1 MAMALLVLA
10 GALIGAQDG
19 FFGIAAGALLGW
31 LLMRTFR
38 QSRQIQGLQDDIKAL
53 KSAVAR
59 VEPRERASPAA
70 AAHTTLQT
78 IQVPVP
84 LPVPVPVPA
93 AAAIPPQVESTD
105 PPPVP
110 APATPP
116 PVQPRPAAPPA
127 PPRKPATP
135 APDPEQWSDDVLTPL
150 RRWLT
155 GGNLIVKA
163 GIAILFLGLAFL
175 AKYVGEHVQVPVEW
189 RLTGIGSVAVVLLA
203 VGWRLRERRAA
214 YAQVLQGGAVAVLYL
229 TLFAAFR
236 FYGVLAAGPA
246 FALMAMVAAL
256 AAALA
261 VLQDARALAVVGA
274 LGGFATPLLLSTGNG
289 NQIALFAYYL
299 VLDLGIAAVAWHTTW
314 RSLNLIGFAATFI
327 VGTAWGVMR
336 YEDVHYASSQAFLVA
351 YFLLFNAILLMPA
364 RRLAAETIAGRDT
377 RPWVDGSLLFGLPT
391 ITFALQVGLL
401 RDTAFGVA
409 LSALAMAAFYVLMA
423 WRLHGRA
430 GTQPGLTLMFE
441 ASLAIGTIF
450 LSLVIPFALDAR
462 ETAGA
467 WALEGA
473 GLLWLGVRQSRLSSR
488 GFGYLLLA
496 LAGGALLVAFD
507 RHTAATAV
515 FNGFLFNGVMVTL
528 GALIASHVVRR
539 PGAVPTGEADMAEL
553 VLIAWATAWAL
564 ITLGHQIN
572 AFVPQRLVMAAG
584 LASVSGLAA
593 LYLALSRRLAWP
605 RLTLPV
611 MGHAPVLGLGML
623 INLLALHDPL
633 SQGGWWAWPVAL
645 GVHVAVLRLAAP
657 GWVPVAR
664 HTAHLL
670 GVLIVAGLLALE
682 GRVIT
687 GDWGD
692 AASAWP
698 WMGWL
703 VGPALLLLWLTRAD
717 TARRWPASAE
727 PAAYQTTGGAVLTAG
742 MLLWTVLANFTSDGS
757 ARPLPA
763 MPLLNP
769 LDLGVATAL
778 LASWQWLRSPGAR
791 GTKLPA
797 DDPSALG
804 VLAGAGFVWLNA
816 MLIRAFHHHGG
827 VPFHVDDWMASLAVQ
842 TGLTLLWSA
851 TALVLMWLS
860 SRRGWRLPWMGGAA
874 LLGLVMLKLLL
885 IDLSGSGTVTRIVS
899 FIGVGVLMLVIG
911 YVAPLPENE
920 SRPDEPENPDET
932 PDETT

>member
-1 MAMALLVLA
+1 MAMAMLMLVGL
-10 GALIGAQDG
+10 LIGAQDG
-19 FFGIAAGALLGW
+19 MFGATVGAAIGW
-31 LLMRTFR
+31 LLMRTVR
-38 QSRQIQGLQDDIKAL
+38 QSHQIQALQDDLKAL
-53 KSAVAR
+53 QSTVAR
-59 VEPRERASPAA
+59 VETWEHTSPAA
-70 AAHTTLQT
+70 AAHAALQV
-78 IQVPVP
+78 IQAPAPTPAAPSTPMPVRAAAP
-84 LPVPVPVPA
+84 PASLAPSDVPA
-93 AAAIPPQVESTD
+93 PAIAMQDSAPPAR
-105 PPPVP
+105 PAPVP
-110 APATPP
+110 AP
-116 PVQPRPAAPPA
+116 V
-127 PPRKPATP
+127 
-135 APDPEQWSDDVLTPL
+135 PEQWSDDVLTPL

-155 GGNLIVKA
+155 EGNLIVKA

-175 AKYVGEHVQVPVEW
+175 AKYVGEQVQVPVEW
-189 RLTGIGSVAVVLLA
+189 RLAGIGSVAVVLLA
-203 VGWRLRERRAA
+203 VGWRLREHRAA

-256 AAALA
+256 SAALA
-261 VLQDARALAVVGA
+261 VLQNARALAVVGA

-289 NQIALFAYYL
+289 NQVALFAYYL

-336 YEDVHYASSQAFLVA
+336 YEDAHYASSQAFLIT
-351 YFLLFNAILLMPA
+351 YFLLFNAILLMPV
-364 RRLAAETIAGRDT
+364 RRLGTDTSGTETIVGHDT

-423 WRLHGRA
+423 WRLHARA
-430 GTQPGLTLMFE
+430 GTRPGLTLMFE
-441 ASLAIGTIF
+441 ASLAIGTVF

-473 GLLWLGVRQSRLSSR
+473 GLVWLGVRQSRLSSR

-496 LAGGALLVAFD
+496 LSGGALLLAFD
-507 RHTAATAV
+507 RQPAASAV
-515 FNGFLFNGVMVTL
+515 FNGFLFNGVMVAL

-539 PGAVPTGEADMAEL
+539 LGAVAKGEANLAE
-553 VLIAWATAWAL
+553 VMLIVWATAWAL
-564 ITLGHQIN
+564 ITMGHQI
-572 AFVPQRLVMAAG
+572 ALFVPPRLVMAVA
-584 LASVSGLAA
+584 LASLSGLAA
-593 LYLALSRRLAWP
+593 LYLTLSQRLAWP

-611 MGHAPVLGLGML
+611 MGHAPVLVLGLL

-633 SQGGWWAWPVAL
+633 LRGGWWAWPVAL
-645 GVHVAVLRLAAP
+645 GVHAAVLRLAAP
-657 GWVPVAR
+657 GWLPPAR
-664 HTAHLL
+664 HTVHLL
-670 GVLIVAGLLALE
+670 GVLIVAGLLALK

-698 WMGWL
+698 WLGWL

-717 TARRWPASAE
+717 TARRWPVSAE
-727 PAAYQTTGGAVLTAG
+727 PAAYRTTGGALLTAG
-742 MLLWTVLANFTSDGS
+742 MLLWTLLANFTSDGS

-763 MPLLNP
+763 LPLLNP

-778 LASWQWLRSPGAR
+778 LASWHWLRSTGAR
-791 GTKLPA
+791 CMKLVVV
-797 DDPSALG
+797 DPRALG

-851 TALVLMWLS
+851 TALVLMLLA

-885 IDLSGSGTVTRIVS
+885 VDLSGSGTVTRIVS

-911 YVAPLPENE
+911 YVAPLPDSE
-920 SRPDEPENPDET
+920 SRPDEPKNTDEI
-932 PDETT
+932 P